1 MRRRL
6 NVRLLIWTLV
16 VVAVGAGIVH
26 AVHLVQVDRNAR
38 SLLEY
43 ARTEK
48 RPDVALDRYAQYLKY
63 RKDDLD
69 ATEEYA
75 LALDA
80 AAVNSPGDRW
90 EVVRLIEPLLV
101 RSGNRPKA
109 RTVLVDNLI
118 FIGRWEAAVTHLE
131 VLLADLPE
139 GDAKTRAELEHK
151 RGWCLDALGKSEAGA
166 DAYRKSIAADPNRVV
181 AYVLLAEILDY
192 RLAREEKEGLDVLDE
207 AIAKNPESSAALLAR
222 FAHRRVFGTKED
234 AAADLEAAVKLDGKN
249 PDVLLA
255 ASRWAQAQGDFEKA
269 RALVAE
275 GIQQEGADER
285 LLKEAAELELRAG
298 HADKALEL
306 ATRGLKSVGKETRTI
321 ELQLFRADLLI
332 DAGKIAEA
340 EEEIRGLK
348 TLTSISTVADFRP
361 EFLRA
366 RLLVVSKDYRQAAD
380 LLERIRPRLEP
391 DFYWNTR
398 VNSLLGLC
406 YAELGDLERRIQAL
420 SRALRTD
427 PSWPPLMTSLAQAYL
442 ESGQAAKALELVDGV
457 NSPDAKVLAARAQLL
472 TTLAEPV
479 RLRDWKR
486 VDAAFRA
493 ATTGEIESLDRILL
507 RADIARARGNGGEA
521 EQILLA
527 EMKRRLPNPKADS
540 GPLWLALAEL
550 VAARRDPEW
559 SLKVL
564 ADARKRFGDSA
575 SIRTMTIRILASR
588 ATPGDIALLGHVA
601 DDLDTFSP
609 DERGRILRELADTWI
624 RLGDPTAA
632 DAMLARAAAE
642 QPRDLRSRS
651 VQFELALERGQQKE
665 ARRLLDEMRNL
676 EDPQGLVVPSAEAIL
691 QAENADAGTLE
702 RLLKQVESGPL
713 RKEPA
718 RQALVKAVLH
728 ERLHDN
734 RAVIDDLQ
742 TALDGGLRS
751 APLTARLVQLL
762 VEERRLAEA
771 SAALTMLERTS
782 ALPTE
787 LWHSAV
793 DIAVALHDVPRVQ
806 ELLSPKYLD
815 ETRDYRELIW
825 LSRAYAGV
833 DDSAAALKC
842 LNRAIDLAPHA
853 PEPWMAAIR
862 HLVRRNQRAEAVAL
876 VSQVKTKVPVRYR
889 SFVAARCAET
899 LGDHKSAESAY
910 RKALEER
917 PKDALVRLAAA
928 DFYAS
933 IDRPKE
939 AAEEYRS
946 VIDASPI
953 PEVVARARR
962 GLAALLSGTD
972 PAEARKALE
981 PNLGRGD
988 LVDRRLG
995 WYLDGL
1001 DPAKRSEAIRQLTTS
1016 GRLSAEERFRL
1027 VQLCDLAADADGSTR
1042 NRDRILADQAETPEM
1057 LAYFVRQLMKEDR
1070 ADLADPLLGRL
1081 QQMEPTS
1088 APRTAELVKL
1098 HAAKST
1104 GKNAVKRM
1112 AIPLVV

>member
-1 MRRRL
+1 VRRRL
-6 NVRLLIWTLV
+6 NLRLLIWTV
-16 VVAVGAGIVH
+16 VVIAVGAGIVH
-26 AVHLVQVDRNAR
+26 AVHLVQIDRNAR

-48 RPDVALDRYAQYLKY
+48 RPEVALERYAQYLKF

-80 AAVNSPGDRW
+80 AAVNESDNHL

-101 RSGNRPKA
+101 RSGDRPKA

-118 FIGRWEAAVTHLE
+118 YIGRWDAAVTHLD
-131 VLLADLPE
+131 VLLAELPE
-139 GDAKTRAELEHK
+139 GDAKTRADLEHK
-151 RGWCLDALGKSEAGA
+151 RGWCLDALGKCEAGA
-166 DAYRKSIAADPNRVV
+166 DAYRKSIAADPSRVV

-192 RLAREEKEGLDVLDE
+192 RLARDKEGLDVLDE
-207 AIAKNPESSAALLAR
+207 AIAKNPKSSAALLAR

-234 AAADLEAAVKLDGKN
+234 AAADLDAAIKLDGKN

-275 GIQQEGADER
+275 GILQNDADER
-285 LLKEAAELELRAG
+285 LLKESAELELRAG

-306 ATRGLKSVGKETRTI
+306 ATRGLKNVGKETQTI

-340 EEEIRGLK
+340 EEEVRGMR
-348 TLTSISTVADFRP
+348 TRTSISMGADSRP

-366 RLLVVSKDYRQAAD
+366 RLLVAAKDYRQAAD
-380 LLERIRPRLEP
+380 VLEKIRPRLEQDP
-391 DFYWNTR
+391 YWNTR
-398 VNSLLGLC
+398 INSLLGLC

-442 ESGQAAKALELVDGV
+442 ESGQPAKALELVDGV

-472 TTLAEPV
+472 VTLAEPE
-479 RLRDWKR
+479 RERDWQR
-486 VDAAFRA
+486 VDDAFRA
-493 ATTGEIESLDRILL
+493 ATTGEAESLDRILL
-507 RADIARARGNGGEA
+507 RAEIARARGNGGEA

-575 SIRTMTIRILASR
+575 AIRTMTIRILASR
-588 ATPGDIALLGHVA
+588 AKPTDIALLGHVA

-609 DERGRILRELADTWI
+609 EERGRILRELADAWI
-624 RLGDPTAA
+624 RLGDPGAA
-632 DAMLARAAAE
+632 DAVLARAAAE

-651 VQFELALERGQQKE
+651 VQFDLALERGQPKE
-665 ARRLLDEMRNL
+665 ARRLLDEMRKL
-676 EDPQGLVVPSAEAIL
+676 EDPKGLVVPIAEAML
-691 QAENADAGTLE
+691 QAENADAAALQ

-713 RKEPA
+713 RKRPA

-742 TALDGGLRS
+742 TALDGGFRS

-762 VEERRLAEA
+762 VEDRRLVEA
-771 SAALTMLERTS
+771 SSALTMLER
-782 ALPTE
+782 AGPLPND

-793 DIAVALHDVPRVQ
+793 DIAVALHDVPRVR

-825 LSRAYAGV
+825 LSRAYAGI
-833 DDSAAALKC
+833 DESATALKC

-853 PEPWMAAIR
+853 PEPWTAAIR
-862 HLVRRNQRAEAVAL
+862 YLVRRNQRPEAVAL
-876 VSQVKTKVPVRYR
+876 AEQVKTKAPARYR
-889 SFVAARCAET
+889 SFLAGRCAES
-899 LGDHKSAESAY
+899 LGDHKAAESAY

-917 PKDALVRLAAA
+917 PKDALQRLAVA

-933 IDRPKE
+933 IEQPKE
-939 AAEEYRS
+939 AAEQFRI
-946 VIDASPI
+946 VIDAASASA

-962 GLAALLSGTD
+962 GLAALYARSD
-972 PAEARKALE
+972 PAEARKILE

-988 LVDRRLG
+988 LADRRLT
-995 WYLDGL
+995 WFLDGF
-1001 DPAKRSEAIRQLTTS
+1001 DPAKRPEAIRQYAAS
-1016 GRLSAEERFRL
+1016 GKMSAEERFRL
-1027 VQLCDLAADADGSTR
+1027 VQLYDLAGDVDGSSR
-1042 NRDRILADQAETPEM
+1042 NRERILAEQAETPEM
-1057 LAYFVRQLMKEDR
+1057 LAYWVRELVTHGQTDV
-1070 ADLADPLLGRL
+1070 ADPLLERL
-1081 QQMEPTS
+1081 RQMEPN

-1098 HAAKST
+1098 RASAGAK
-1104 GKNAVKRM
+1104 A
-1112 AIPLVV
+1112 